1 MKLIRRYQN
10 LSEIEILIQSGLIVL
25 FLFFAQGKV
34 AAEIIKTDPHNQ
46 YVKREFDWAMYID
59 LQELPHYL
67 DYQSSSLNPLTK
79 AAINFKPFPRGHGIP
94 AEDGNARVYEELWYQ
109 KTTPLGS
116 SRHFVLNLPKHE
128 SGIVVL
134 RKIGSGQYRPHVAA
148 NSALRLILDLHFKQ
162 LNANVL
168 AVPLEAYDQV
178 ASSLEYYGFSRAS
191 KSIEA
196 GMSGKQFSIRLQSY
210 PDRKDESYYYQR

>member
-1 MKLIRRYQN
+1 MKMIRRNQN
-10 LSEIEILIQSGLIVL
+10 LPEMKILIQAGLIAISL
-25 FLFFAQGKV
+25 FSLQEPV
-34 AAEIIKTDPHNQ
+34 AAEIIKTDPQNQ

-67 DYQSSSLNPLTK
+67 AYQSSTLNPLTK
-79 AAINFKPFPRGHGIP
+79 AAINFKPFPRGHGVP

-109 KTTPLGS
+109 KTVPLGS

-134 RKIGSGQYRPHVAA
+134 RKIGSGQYRPQVAA

-178 ASSLEYYGFSRAS
+178 ASCLEYYGFSRAS
-191 KSIEA
+191 KNLEA
-196 GMSGKQFSIRLQSY
+196 GMSGKQFSIRLQSF
-210 PDRKDESYYYQR
+210 PDRKDEIYYYQR